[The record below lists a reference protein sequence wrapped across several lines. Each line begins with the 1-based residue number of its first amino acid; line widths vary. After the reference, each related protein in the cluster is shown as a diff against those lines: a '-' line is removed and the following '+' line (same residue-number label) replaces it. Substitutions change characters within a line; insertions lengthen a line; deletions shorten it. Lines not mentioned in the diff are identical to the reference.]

1 MKSIKE
7 QVDAVIKGTGS
18 KQVKSISLIK
28 LGLTRYEVN
37 LLLGSMPK
45 VSKTA
50 KFNANTLTFGVE
62 IECYNVVRD
71 RIIREVEQRN
81 IHIQSQGY
89 NHADTKEFYKI
100 VSDCSIQ
107 GNDANEIVS
116 PILKGKQGENSLKA
130 VCDSLNAIDAK
141 VNRSTGL
148 HVHFDASNISDS
160 HFVNIFRN
168 YAKIESLIDSFL
180 PLSRRSNNTQVCRS
194 FANKSFNNCETK
206 EDVMHNLGSRY
217 FKVNAESYLRHQ
229 TIEFRQHSGTTDYT
243 KILNW
248 INFLRKLIQFSF
260 DSDIQECNSIGEI
273 PFLTAKEK
281 SYFMDRK
288 NQLS

>member
-7 QVDAVIKGTGS
+7 EVEEVIKGSGS

-28 LGLTRYEVN
+28 LGLTKFEVN
-37 LLLGSMPK
+37 LLLGSMPN
-45 VSKTA
+45 VPKTA

-71 RIIREVEQRN
+71 YLIAQVEQRS
-81 IHIQSQGY
+81 IRIQSQNY

-100 VSDCSIQ
+100 VSDGSIQ

-116 PILKGKQGENSLKA
+116 PILKGKQGENSLQA

-141 VNRSTGL
+141 VNKSTGL
-148 HVHFDASNISDS
+148 HIHFDASVISDS
-160 HFVNIFRN
+160 HFVNIFKN
-168 YAKIESLIDSFL
+168 YAKLEKVIDSFL
-180 PLSRRSNNTQVCRS
+180 PLSRRDNNNTFCRG
-194 FANKSFNNCETK
+194 FANKSFDSCETK
-206 EDVMHNLGSRY
+206 EGVIRYLGSRY
-217 FKVNAESYLRHQ
+217 YKVNAESYLRHK

-260 DSDIQECNSIGEI
+260 DSDIQECNSIDEI
-273 PFLTAKEK
+273 PFLTASEK
-281 SYFMDRK
+281 SYFKERK
-288 NQLS
+288 NQLA

>member
-18 KQVKSISLIK
+18 KQIKSVSLIK
-28 LGLTRYEVN
+28 LGLTKYEVN

-81 IHIQSQGY
+81 IFIQSQGY
-89 NHADTKEFYKI
+89 NHADSKEFYKI

-141 VNRSTGL
+141 VNKSTGL
-148 HVHFDASNISDS
+148 HVHFDASSISDA
-160 HFVNIFRN
+160 HFVNIFTN
-168 YAKIESLIDSFL
+168 YAKLESVIDSFL
-180 PLSRRSNNTQVCRS
+180 PISRRDNNNQFCRS
-194 FANKSFNNCETK
+194 FANKSFNHCETK
-206 EDVMHNLGSRY
+206 ESVIRYLGSRY
-217 FKVNAESYLRHQ
+217 FKVNAESYLRHK
-229 TIEFRQHSGTTDYT
+229 TIEFRQHSGTTDYV

-260 DSDIQECNSIGEI
+260 DSDIQECNSIDEI
-273 PFLTAKEK
+273 PFLATTEK
-281 SYFMDRK
+281 AYFTDRK
-288 NQLS
+288 NQLA